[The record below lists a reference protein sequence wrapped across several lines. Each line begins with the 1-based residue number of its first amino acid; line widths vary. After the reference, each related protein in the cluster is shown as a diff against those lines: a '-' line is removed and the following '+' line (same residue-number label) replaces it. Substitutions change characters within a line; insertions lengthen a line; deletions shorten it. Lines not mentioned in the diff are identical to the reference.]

1 MVDIE
6 AARNVTETEVSS
18 EGTGALTFD
27 TRADRNGKEEKGRRG
42 NEETERGEGEKR
54 VSCSE
59 DFMVTFPE
67 NIQICKIIYW
77 KIVLSD
83 VIFQKNLSFAIIVRQ
98 VCSSTRIRVGMMLK
112 VNVGICCKWFD
123 IAGSVI
129 YKSMISNLFSS
140 GAWPWKQS

>member
-18 EGTGALTFD
+18 EGTRALTFD

-59 DFMVTFPE
+59 GFMVTFPE
-67 NIQICKIIYW
+67 NIQICKIIY
-77 KIVLSD
+77 
-83 VIFQKNLSFAIIVRQ
+83 
-98 VCSSTRIRVGMMLK
+98 
-112 VNVGICCKWFD
+112 
-123 IAGSVI
+123 
-129 YKSMISNLFSS
+129 
-140 GAWPWKQS
+140 

>member
-27 TRADRNGKEEKGRRG
+27 TRADGNGKEGKGRRG

-59 DFMVTFPE
+59 GFMVTFPE

-77 KIVLSD
+77 KIVSSD
-83 VIFQKNLSFAIIVRQ
+83 VIFQKNLCFAIIVRQ